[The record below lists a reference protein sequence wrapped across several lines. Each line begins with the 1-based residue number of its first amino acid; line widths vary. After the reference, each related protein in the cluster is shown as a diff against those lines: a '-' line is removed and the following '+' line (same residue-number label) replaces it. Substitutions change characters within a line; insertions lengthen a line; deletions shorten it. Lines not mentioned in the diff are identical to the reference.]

1 VTTAAHLVHRAQG
14 RVRLRIPERRHDASW
29 LADLE
34 DRLRDLPGITEVSA
48 NPRTAGVLVLFD
60 PAAVPDPIP
69 RIEATG
75 LLQVVAPPPLSPTLA
90 GLRRV
95 AARLDDSLGE
105 RSGGSVDLRTL
116 SVISLLVLALYQAMR
131 GRLLAPAVSLL
142 WYAFELLR
150 FMPPDADAPGASDT
164 THPR

>member
-1 VTTAAHLVHRAQG
+1 VTTAAHLVHHTRG
-14 RVRLRIPERRHDASW
+14 RLRLRIPGRRHDASW

-34 DRLRDLPGITEVSA
+34 NRLRDLPGITEASA
-48 NPRTAGVLVLFD
+48 NPSTAGVLILFD
-60 PAAVPDPIP
+60 PSAVPDPIP

-75 LLQVVAPPPLSPTLA
+75 LVQVIAPPPLSPTLA
-90 GLRRV
+90 ELRRV

-131 GRLLAPAVSLL
+131 GQLLAPAVSLL
-142 WYAFELLR
+142 WHAFELLR
-150 FMPPDADAPGASDT
+150 FIPPDADAPGTSDT
-164 THPR
+164 TRPR

>member
-1 VTTAAHLVHRAQG
+1 VTTAAHLVHRARG
-14 RVRLRIPERRHDASW
+14 RVRLRIPGRRHDASW

-34 DRLRDLPGITEVSA
+34 GRLRDLPGITEVSA
-48 NPRTAGVLVLFD
+48 NPSTAGVLILFD

-75 LLQVVAPPPLSPTLA
+75 LLQVIAPPPLSPTLA
-90 GLRRV
+90 GLSRV

-116 SVISLLVLALYQAMR
+116 SVISLLVLAMYQAMR
-131 GRLLAPAVSLL
+131 GRLLAPAISLL

-150 FMPPDADAPGASDT
+150 FIPPDADAPGASDT
-164 THPR
+164 TRPR